1 MNAYLKKR
9 PKSGRKFKN
18 LAVINRLGDNF
29 GFVLQVL
36 NDNRSERPARTLIR
50 KNVFTAGRR
59 AQNSKI

>member
-18 LAVINRLGDNF
+18 LAVINRLG

-36 NDNRSERPARTLIR
+36 NDNRSERPAQTLIR